1 MQISFYGYAP
11 IERSVTVDEADLT
24 TLDELIRKQFFQ
36 HVEYGSFT
44 GNFVCEIDKALLAL
58 CASYGVDGTYTP
70 DRLAFFKAVL
80 EGAHES

>member
-24 TLDELIRKQFFQ
+24 TLDELMRQQFLE
-36 HVEYGSFT
+36 HIEYGSFT
-44 GNFVCEIDKALLAL
+44 GSYVGAVDKELLAL

-70 DRLAFFKAVL
+70 DRLAFFKAIL
-80 EGAHES
+80 EGSND